1 MTAIQQIP
9 EPSTAEEHTYY
20 NEVQQTPNGAPE
32 DVTYYNTQTSQVPM
46 PNTKE
51 GVHYNEIQENM
62 TQKCNN
68 TRQDTKYDS
77 LILSDKR

>member
-1 MTAIQQIP
+1 MQQKP
-9 EPSTAEEHTYY
+9 DPSTAEEHTYY
-20 NEVQQTPNGAPE
+20 NQVQQTPHVAP
-32 DVTYYNTQTSQVPM
+32 DDTTYYNTQTSQVPM
-46 PNTKE
+46 PDAEN

>member
-1 MTAIQQIP
+1 MTAMQQMP
-9 EPSTAEEHTYY
+9 NPSTAEEHTYY
-20 NEVQQTPNGAPE
+20 NQVQQTPNVAPE

-46 PNTKE
+46 PDTE
-51 GVHYNEIQENM
+51 DGVHYNEIQENM

-68 TRQDTKYDS
+68 TPQDTKYDS